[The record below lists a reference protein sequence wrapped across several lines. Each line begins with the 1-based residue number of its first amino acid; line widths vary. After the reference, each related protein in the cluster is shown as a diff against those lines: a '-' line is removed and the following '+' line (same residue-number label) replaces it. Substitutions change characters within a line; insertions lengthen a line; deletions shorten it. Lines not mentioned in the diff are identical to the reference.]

1 MSELSNLAAALSA
14 AQSEIEGAVKG
25 AVNPHFRSKY
35 ADLGAC
41 WDACRGPLTK
51 HGLSIVQLPVACDP
65 GWVKL
70 RTILMHKSGEV
81 LEDTWSV
88 PVSKQDA
95 QGYGSALTYARR
107 YMLQAI
113 VGLAPIDDDA
123 EASVGRSQP
132 QQQQAKQDTHTVEA
146 INALEGVD
154 ELSAAYKA
162 MTSSDRMLYASVFKA
177 RKEQLS
183 NLANSQAS

>member
-14 AQSEIEGAVKG
+14 AQAEIEGAVKG

-51 HGLSIVQLPVACDP
+51 HGLSLVQIPVATDP

-81 LEDTWSV
+81 LEDTWAV

-107 YMLQAI
+107 YMLQSV
-113 VGLAPIDDDA
+113 VGLAPIDDDG
-123 EASVGRSQP
+123 EASVGRNGQP
-132 QQQQAKQDTHTVEA
+132 KQFALDAGTVEA
-146 INALEGVD
+146 IQSIDNNEDLKSAYQAMPAEQRKAYNGVFNEHKKRLEARQQR
-154 ELSAAYKA
+154 AA
-162 MTSSDRMLYASVFKA
+162 
-177 RKEQLS
+177 
-183 NLANSQAS
+183 

>member
-123 EASVGRSQP
+123 EASVGRSQ
-132 QQQQAKQDTHTVEA
+132 QQQQAKLDPHTVEA
-146 INALEGVD
+146 IQAIDSLHD
-154 ELSAAYKA
+154 LQSAYKA
-162 MTSSDRMLYASVFKA
+162 MPANERSAYGAVFSA

-183 NLANSQAS
+183 KKAA